1 MFHLQPCIIC
11 IMSDGSEFQ
20 VCGSATENARR
31 ANSVRVL
38 AADSSRASED
48 MRHLTYLLTYLLV
61 GGCGFPAVVAGTA
74 RLFWHVAVGDVFVL
88 LLNRATDADL
98 GTAAGAAQAVSR
110 DRARRPGGLQVRVTY
125 AGGNRAYRAVAAAA
139 AAPLIFRNRCFLVLL
154 ARVLRGPRG
163 R

>member
-1 MFHLQPCIIC
+1 ML
-11 IMSDGSEFQ
+11 
-20 VCGSATENARR
+20 
-31 ANSVRVL
+31 
-38 AADSSRASED
+38 
-48 MRHLTYLLTYLLV
+48 LLT
-61 GGCGFPAVVAGTA
+61 VA
-74 RLFWHVAVGDVFVL
+74 H
-88 LLNRATDADL
+88 L

-139 AAPLIFRNRCFLVLL
+139 APLIFRNRCFLVLL